1 MTDITFEKTIEY
13 QLNLMESYLKAALKT
28 VRTAQSDLD
37 HHNLN
42 TAIGGLLQN
51 DQTLEAINA
60 LHHTIITLHRITPQN
75 GE

>member
-13 QLNLMESYLKAALKT
+13 QLSLMESYLKAALRT
-28 VRTAQSDLD
+28 VRSTQSDLD

-51 DQTLEAINA
+51 DQILEAITA
-60 LHHTIITLHRITPQN
+60 LHQTIITLHRINPQN